1 MLKAAIEKI
10 LSLADP
16 KQFDLNGVPH
26 FDRKLFPVAVAT
38 PDPLLTHT
46 LTSVAQ
52 YLDDNDPHADVEGRA
67 DVFIHVENH
76 CNVAVKSSL
85 LRDYEQ
91 RDTLLRARFETEPF
105 VFGSKMDAETFMIF
119 LQSRFVDTPDK
130 KLILELLGNMR
141 HEDGTQLADD
151 GVTQVITRKVGVTLA
166 NRANLPPK
174 VMLAPMRSF
183 PEIEQVVA
191 PFILRIHDDGGE
203 VMVSLH
209 EADGGAWQVT
219 AMGRIMNFIR
229 LLLPHVDILV

>member
-1 MLKAAIEKI
+1 MLKSAIEKI

-38 PDPLLTHT
+38 PEPLLTHT

-52 YLDDNDPHADVEGRA
+52 YLDDNDPHADVEGRT
-67 DVFIHVENH
+67 DIFIHVENH
-76 CNVAVKSSL
+76 CNVAVKSAL

-91 RDTLLRARFETEPF
+91 RDTLLRARFETDPF
-105 VFGSKMDAETFMIF
+105 IFGNKMDAETFMIF

-191 PFILRIHDDGGE
+191 PFILRIHDDSGE
-203 VMVSLH
+203 VKVSLH
-209 EADGGAWQVT
+209 EADGGQWRVEAIR
-219 AMGRIMNFIR
+219 RIDV
-229 LLLPHVDILV
+229 LLRKVLTDVDILA